1 MKGLVWSQFLQ
12 LDTLCNLALRGP
24 LLHMK
29 LVWQWDLR
37 MMIFNFHQNQIS
49 RNPNI
54 TEDNSRPK
62 SSIEAEIVIK
72 I

>member
-1 MKGLVWSQFLQ
+1 MEGLVLSQFLQ

-37 MMIFNFHQNQIS
+37 MMIFNLHQNQIS
-49 RNPNI
+49 RNTI
-54 TEDNSRPK
+54 LLR
-62 SSIEAEIVIK
+62 VILDPSLVLRLRLS
-72 I
+72 